1 MMGHRRAVAP
11 LPLHR
16 PKDSPMNSRTALA
29 LLASGMLTLSGCTTP
44 VEPTDT
50 EETTSLTSS
59 SASSSTSTSSSSTSS
74 IPEASQ
80 VDEPATPAAPEPV
93 PEVTPAPVAPPTPA
107 PAPTQQPGTVIGM
120 TGAPGHDTP
129 RPLNRTIASCGGD
142 IHQRGTTFFT
152 DGTSGWT
159 QQCSDAWT
167 PPPPPPPA
175 PVVEDHTGEVEPA
188 Q

>member
-1 MMGHRRAVAP
+1 
-11 LPLHR
+11 
-16 PKDSPMNSRTALA
+16 MNSRTALA

-80 VDEPATPAAPEPV
+80 VDEPATPAAPEPG
-93 PEVTPAPVAPPTPA
+93 PEVTPAPVAPPAPA

-129 RPLNRTIASCGGD
+129 RPLNKTIASCGGD
-142 IHQRGTTFFT
+142 IHQRGNTFFT